1 MYEIY
6 TMIYLRFLI
15 FVFIYVTSRIL
26 IQSGKWCFW
35 AVDYAEMQ
43 PSRIG
48 SIKESPA
55 DVA

>member
-1 MYEIY
+1 MYET

-15 FVFIYVTSRIL
+15 FVFIYVSSRIL